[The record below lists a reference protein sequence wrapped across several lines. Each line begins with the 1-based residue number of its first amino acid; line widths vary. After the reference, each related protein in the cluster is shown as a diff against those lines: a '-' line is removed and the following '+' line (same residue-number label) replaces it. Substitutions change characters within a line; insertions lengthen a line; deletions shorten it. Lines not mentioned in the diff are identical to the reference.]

1 MKFLLSK
8 NKYILISGLDKD
20 YRGEP
25 FSEFMQ
31 WVLCVADDV
40 TKLTAICAKCGKPST
55 AAKLIC
61 TDGSDSKSSG
71 NIFIEDEN
79 HKYVPMCRKCMMS
92 SEE

>member
-1 MKFLLSK
+1 MTINRIISGREEINLESVLMNYDMIVFDEAQFFTGHIKTLVKFLLSK

-40 TKLTAICAKCGKPST
+40 TKLTAICAKCGT
-55 AAKLIC
+55 
-61 TDGSDSKSSG
+61 
-71 NIFIEDEN
+71 
-79 HKYVPMCRKCMMS
+79 
-92 SEE
+92 